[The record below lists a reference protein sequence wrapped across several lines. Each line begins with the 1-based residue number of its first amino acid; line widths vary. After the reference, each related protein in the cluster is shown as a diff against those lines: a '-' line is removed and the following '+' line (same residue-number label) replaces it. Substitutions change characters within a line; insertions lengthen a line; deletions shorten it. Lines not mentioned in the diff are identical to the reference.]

1 MPHLLQVAAIL
12 SLVTCDTHAQTE
24 KKNPASAREV
34 EGELMLRPDP
44 YAKLIALDAALGEG
58 VIKWSEVIN
67 RTQVDFDADA
77 ITDKTVAMPALLGFR
92 ICDGVMAIRARDAE
106 KLNACAEDIEKISK
120 KLGVKDSDLKRAKMV
135 RSFANSGEWTR
146 VFLEL
151 GYLQMEIE
159 NVLQR
164 ESNGTGKAPVRK
176 ILYAAGWLQGARY
189 TSNLV
194 KDNYN
199 AKTAGILREPL
210 LVKALKKDLDQA
222 GLPNTGIMK
231 LLSDALGE
239 LEKLVNVGI
248 HQPLS
253 QESVEAMAGLTSKTV
268 VNCLK
273 SAE

>member
-12 SLVTCDTHAQTE
+12 SLVTFDTHAQTE

-34 EGELMLRPDP
+34 EGELVLRPDP
-44 YAKLIALDAALGEG
+44 YPKLIALDAALGEG

-92 ICDGVMAIRARDAE
+92 ICDGVIAIRARDAE

-210 LVKALKKDLDQA
+210 LVKGLKKDLDQA

-231 LLSDALGE
+231 LLSDGLGE

-248 HQPLS
+248 HQPLP